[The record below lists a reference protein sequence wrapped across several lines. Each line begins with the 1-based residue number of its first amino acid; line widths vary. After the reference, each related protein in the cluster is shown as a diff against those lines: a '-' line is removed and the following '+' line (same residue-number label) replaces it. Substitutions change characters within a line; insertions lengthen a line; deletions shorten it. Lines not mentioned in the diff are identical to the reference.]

1 MSCDLTG
8 VGRLERN
15 INLSDSFL
23 GVITVK
29 LKNKTKQKTYCTFN
43 RLVGLF
49 MLSLSLSL
57 VFIRELKGTR
67 LMEFPNKTCK
77 WLTKLKSE
85 NKY

>member
-29 LKNKTKQKTYCTFN
+29 LKNKTKNVLHFQQVSWTFHA
-43 RLVGLF
+43 F
-49 MLSLSLSL
+49 PEFIFSLYK
-57 VFIRELKGTR
+57 RTKR
-67 LMEFPNKTCK
+67 NKVNGVSK
-77 WLTKLKSE
+77 
-85 NKY
+85 